1 MPAAAIWSGGL
12 DGGNFI
18 LMSPA
23 RADGTYP
30 LKIYHDRTGEL
41 EFDGAG
47 RLDEPSAEPI
57 RVQDSKALNG
67 WDGDKP
73 FLRDGRSLSP
83 VEK

>member
-1 MPAAAIWSGGL
+1 M
-12 DGGNFI
+12 
-18 LMSPA
+18 
-23 RADGTYP
+23 
-30 LKIYHDRTGEL
+30 
-41 EFDGAG
+41 

-67 WDGDKP
+67 WDGDTP